1 MKRKHYHLS
10 NLSVEEILVDKHAKT
25 FEENFERLERPISKN
40 RVFRFFVF
48 SLLCILV
55 ILSRVF
61 YLNIIKGQE
70 NYIISEK
77 NRTRYILIKAPRG
90 IIYDRYHNA
99 IVSNKT
105 SLSLILLPRDFFDTN
120 LPSKDLI
127 VNQISSIFN
136 LDIKEIEAIIK
147 KIDEFSYEPILIKTN
162 ITSDMAR
169 LFESDIKKENRLGFY
184 IIEDYTRA
192 YGDEYAFTHV
202 VGYTGRMSEED
213 VKNYP
218 QYPIADL
225 IGKYGI
231 ESKYEKYLHGLS
243 GKQMMEVDARSKINP
258 ELGII
263 DPEPGNRLITTIDKD
278 LQEFVYKS
286 LQKTADKLGLKKGTA
301 IMANPKTG
309 EILAMVSIPSINA
322 DAFSSGSP
330 KNIIQETLTSKFN
343 PFINRAISG
352 LYSPGSTIKPLVA
365 LAALMEKTIN
375 PEDNIKDVDAI
386 VIPNK
391 YNPDKPSIFKDWK
404 NHGLV
409 NMRTAIAYSC
419 NIYFYALGGG
429 YKDIPGL
436 GITRLKKY
444 WELFHLGSKLGI
456 DLENEKDGNLP
467 DPEYKKRVNPDNP
480 LWLLGD
486 TYNVSIGQGDL
497 LLTPL
502 QIAYYIG
509 SIANH
514 GKIMKPYVVS
524 EILDDDN
531 KVIFKQTPIVI
542 KNVNIPQDY
551 LDIVLDGM
559 RKVVTLGSG
568 QLMKTIP
575 FEVAGKTGSA
585 QIQGNTKTNAIFA
598 GFAPYK
604 DPEVLILVLLEEPP
618 EGSVVT
624 IPLVD
629 EILRYYYNNRY
640 INKPEVQDFNN
651 ETETTT
657 TTTTTTTVVKIQDP
671 MSPASLHDQPA
682 VGVGAG
688 NNQEE
693 TTTTTTAH

>member
-1 MKRKHYHLS
+1 MKKRYTSS
-10 NLSVEEILVDKHAKT
+10 NLSLEEILVDKHAKT
-25 FEENFERLERPISKN
+25 YEENFEKLERPISDGNVLK
-40 RVFRFFVF
+40 FFIF
-48 SLLCILV
+48 SLLCVLTIFGR
-55 ILSRVF
+55 IF
-61 YLNIIKGQE
+61 YLNIIKGNE
-70 NYIISEK
+70 NYLISEK

-105 SLSLILLPRDFFDTN
+105 SLSLILLPRDFFDVTTQN
-120 LPSKDLI
+120 KDLLI
-127 VNQISSIFN
+127 KQISSIFN
-136 LDIKEIEAIIK
+136 LDIVELQSILN

-162 ITSDMAR
+162 IDTDMAR
-169 LFESDIKKENRLGFY
+169 LFESDIKSTDRLGFY

-192 YGDEYAFTHV
+192 YSDAHAFTHV
-202 VGYTGRMSEED
+202 FGYTGRMSED
-213 VKNYP
+213 DIKTYP

-225 IGKYGI
+225 IGKYGL

-263 DPEPGNRLITTIDKD
+263 NPKPGNRLVTTIDKE
-278 LQEFVYKS
+278 LQQFLYEA
-286 LQKTADKLGLKKGTA
+286 LLRTANKLGLKKGTA
-301 IMANPKTG
+301 LMTNPKTG
-309 EILAMVSIPSINA
+309 EILAMVSIPAINA
-322 DAFSSGSP
+322 EAFSSGSP
-330 KNIIQETLTSKFN
+330 KNVIQETLTNKFN

-375 PEDNIKDVDAI
+375 PEDNIKDSDAI
-386 VIPNK
+386 IIPNK

-404 NHGLV
+404 NHGQV

-444 WELFHLGSKLGI
+444 WQLFHLGSKLGI
-456 DLENEKDGNLP
+456 DLDNEKDGNLP
-467 DPEYKKRVNPDNP
+467 DPEYKKEVNPNNP

-502 QIAYYIG
+502 QISAYIN
-509 SIANH
+509 SISNN

-531 KVIFKQTPIVI
+531 KVIFKQNPTVV
-542 KNVNIPQDY
+542 KNVNIPQKY

-604 DPEVLILVLLEEPP
+604 DPEVSILVLLEEPP

-629 EILRYYYNNRY
+629 EVLRFYYNNRFV
-640 INKPEVQDFNN
+640 NKPEVQDFNN
-651 ETETTT
+651 DTETTT
-657 TTTTTTTVVKIQDP
+657 TTSKNSSSMFNV
-671 MSPASLHDQPA
+671 
-682 VGVGAG
+682 
-688 NNQEE
+688 QEE
-693 TTTTTTAH
+693 NTQTSGQDSNSNSPDN

>member
-391 YNPDKPSIFKDWK
+391 YNPDKPSIFKD
-404 NHGLV
+404 
-409 NMRTAIAYSC
+409 
-419 NIYFYALGGG
+419 
-429 YKDIPGL
+429 
-436 GITRLKKY
+436 
-444 WELFHLGSKLGI
+444 
-456 DLENEKDGNLP
+456 
-467 DPEYKKRVNPDNP
+467 
-480 LWLLGD
+480 
-486 TYNVSIGQGDL
+486 
-497 LLTPL
+497 
-502 QIAYYIG
+502 
-509 SIANH
+509 
-514 GKIMKPYVVS
+514 
-524 EILDDDN
+524 
-531 KVIFKQTPIVI
+531 
-542 KNVNIPQDY
+542 
-551 LDIVLDGM
+551 
-559 RKVVTLGSG
+559 
-568 QLMKTIP
+568 
-575 FEVAGKTGSA
+575 
-585 QIQGNTKTNAIFA
+585 
-598 GFAPYK
+598 
-604 DPEVLILVLLEEPP
+604 
-618 EGSVVT
+618 
-624 IPLVD
+624 
-629 EILRYYYNNRY
+629 
-640 INKPEVQDFNN
+640 
-651 ETETTT
+651 
-657 TTTTTTTVVKIQDP
+657 
-671 MSPASLHDQPA
+671 
-682 VGVGAG
+682 
-688 NNQEE
+688 
-693 TTTTTTAH
+693 